1 MATNGNHGDDD
12 LANAAVQASIATFL
26 NQSKL
31 EEVIGSVDPAR
42 QKAVEAKV
50 RAIAD
55 SSLRFVETF
64 GQPILRSEAET
75 STFTEALQSHLRSRF
90 PWATE
95 ASLVRVTSH
104 ATYYAWHEGF

>member
-1 MATNGNHGDDD
+1 MATNRNHADDD
-12 LANAAVQASIATFL
+12 LANSAVQASIATFL

-42 QKAVEAKV
+42 QKAVGAKV

-55 SSLRFVETF
+55 SSLRFVESF
-64 GQPILRSEAET
+64 GQPILTSEAET
-75 STFTEALQSHLRSRF
+75 STFAEALRNHLRSHF

-95 ASLVRVTSH
+95 ASLDRVTSH
-104 ATYYAWHEGF
+104 AMYYAWHEGF